1 MSHKGL
7 IKMKSVLLKVKT
19 GEGIFSNEYE
29 VSFKDSNG
37 RALSIFID
45 KTEVIKNGKDT
56 VISVNSIDN
65 QDETHNILLPSE
77 TLETFTR
84 WVDIPKTEILM

>member
-1 MSHKGL
+1 
-7 IKMKSVLLKVKT
+7 MKSVLLKVKA

-37 RALSIFID
+37 RSLSIFID
-45 KTEVIKNGKDT
+45 KTEVVKNGKYT
-56 VISVNSIDN
+56 FISVNSIDN
-65 QDETHNILLPSE
+65 QDETYNILLPSE

-84 WVDIPKTEILM
+84 WIDIPKTEILM